1 MLVTTDTVTQWVPSS
16 AQHFI
21 GQIIYLQTSDSRR
34 KARVVGF
41 KPGAV
46 LLIFTP

>member
-1 MLVTTDTVTQWVPSS
+1 MLVTTYLVTQWVPSK

-21 GQIIYLQTSDSRR
+21 GQIIYHQTDNSRR

-46 LLIFTP
+46 FLIFAP